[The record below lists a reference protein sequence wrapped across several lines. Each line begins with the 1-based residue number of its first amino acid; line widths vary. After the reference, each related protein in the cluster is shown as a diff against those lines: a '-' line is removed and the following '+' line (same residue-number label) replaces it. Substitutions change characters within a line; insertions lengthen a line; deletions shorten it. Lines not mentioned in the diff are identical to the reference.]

1 MGVKTLVLGA
11 VAALRC
17 VSAQD
22 SVSFDLDTYG
32 EGDASGTPYQTFR
45 SNADAKPP
53 QLQINKHETGLA
65 DGLVFIGVDG
75 APTSGQNWPTIW
87 DFSPDRLGTLVW
99 TGNYTEPFDF
109 RTQTYRGEPVL
120 TFWSG
125 ELLDGYGHGSYYIL
139 NQSYAEIAHFSAVG
153 YEGLSDL
160 HEFTITP
167 DDTALVIVYTP
178 KQADLSDVGG
188 DQDGWIFECIFQEIG
203 IDSGKLVFEWNAST
217 HVGINETVN
226 ELGDAGSEGSP
237 FDYFHMN
244 SVLKDADGDYLVSGR
259 VMDAVFK
266 VSRSGDIIW
275 RLGGKQSDF
284 DVADD
289 AVFAFQHDARWVD
302 GNQTRMTIFDNGPTA
317 AVGYSRGLLF
327 DVDQHAKTVRLIRE
341 FHNGA
346 KTFAKFEG
354 SLQVLDPSSSNTNY
368 LLGYG
373 NQPFLAEFSPNGTL
387 LLDAQF
393 GATNAVNGYRT
404 YKLPWTGKPTARPD
418 IHLDAD
424 ARTAYVSWNGATE
437 VRRWDVYSADATN
450 GTWRYA
456 ASAKRTGFETSVDL
470 GGVRLGGYVRARA
483 VGERGDVLRW
493 SRATDGKG
501 MFDAEGDVDEGR
513 NITSSSAVSTTAKAT
528 GSSAAGSKATV
539 AASASAASGLAVRIG
554 RGVVEKVVVAVVAV
568 ALV

>member
-1 MGVKTLVLGA
+1 MKTLVLGA

-17 VSAQD
+17 VYAQD
-22 SVSFDLDTYG
+22 SVSFDFDNYG
-32 EGDASGTPYQTFR
+32 KDDASGTPYQTFK
-45 SNADAKPP
+45 SNADVKPP
-53 QLQINKHETGLA
+53 QLQINKNETGLA

-75 APTSGQNWPTIW
+75 APTSGQNWPSIW
-87 DFSPDRLGTLVW
+87 DFSPDRMGTLVW

-109 RTQTYRGEPVL
+109 RTQTYKGEPVL

-153 YEGLSDL
+153 YKELSDL
-160 HEFTITP
+160 HEFSITT
-167 DDTALVIVYTP
+167 DDTALVIIYTP

-188 DQDGWIFECIFQEIG
+188 DQDGWIFDCVFQEID
-203 IDSGKLVFEWNAST
+203 IDSGRLVFEWNAST
-217 HVGINETVN
+217 HVGVNETVN
-226 ELGDAGSEGSP
+226 ELGDAGSEASP

-244 SVLKDADGDYLVSGR
+244 SVLKDANGDYLISGR

-266 VSRSGDIIW
+266 ISSSGDILW

-302 GNQTRMTIFDNGPTA
+302 ANQTRMTIFDNGPTD

-327 DVDQHAKTVRLIRE
+327 DVDQAAKTVSLIQE
-341 FHNGA
+341 FYNGA

-354 SLQVLDPSSSNTNY
+354 SLQVLDPTSTDTNY
-368 LLGYG
+368 FLGYG
-373 NQPFLAEFSPNGTL
+373 NQPFLAEFSADGTL
-387 LLDAQF
+387 LLDVQF
-393 GATNAVNGYRT
+393 GATNAVNGYRA
-404 YKLPWTGKPTARPD
+404 YKLAWTGKPATNPD

-424 ARTAYVSWNGATE
+424 ANAAYVSWNGATDVE
-437 VRRWDVYSADATN
+437 WWDVYSANATN

-456 ASAKRTGFETSVDL
+456 ASANRTGFETTVDL
-470 GGVRLGGYVRARA
+470 GGGGVDKYLRARA
-483 VGERGDVLRW
+483 VNGSGDALGW
-493 SRATDGKG
+493 TRATDGNG
-501 MFDAEGDVDEGR
+501 MFDASGDVDEEK
-513 NITSSSAVSTTAKAT
+513 NSTSSSAVSTTASTTARST
-528 GSSAAGSKATV
+528 GSSATTAA
-539 AASASAASGLAVRIG
+539 AASATSGLAVRIG
-554 RGVVEKVVVAVVAV
+554 RGMVEKVVVAVVVV

>member
-1 MGVKTLVLGA
+1 MGMKTLVLGL
-11 VAALRC
+11 VALRC
-17 VSAQD
+17 VYAKD
-22 SVSFDLDTYG
+22 SVSFDFDTYG
-32 EGDASGTPYQTFR
+32 KDDASGAPYQTFK
-45 SNADAKPP
+45 SNADVKPP
-53 QLQINKHETGLA
+53 QMQINKNETGLA
-65 DGLVFIGVDG
+65 DGLVFVGVDG

-109 RTQTYRGEPVL
+109 RTQTYKGEPVL

-153 YEGLSDL
+153 YEELSDL
-160 HEFTITP
+160 HEFTITS
-167 DDTALVIVYTP
+167 DDTALVIIYTP

-188 DQDGWIFECIFQEIG
+188 EKDGWIFDCIFQEID
-203 IDSGKLVFEWNAST
+203 IASGKLVFEWNAST
-217 HVGINETVN
+217 HVGVNETVN

-244 SVLKDADGDYLVSGR
+244 SVLKDANGEYLISGR

-266 VSRSGDIIW
+266 ISSSGDIIW

-284 DVADD
+284 DVADE

-302 GNQTRMTIFDNGPTA
+302 GNQTRMTIFDNGPTD

-327 DVDQHAKTVRLIRE
+327 AVDQDAKTVSLIHE
-341 FHNGA
+341 FYNGA

-354 SLQVLDPSSSNTNY
+354 SLQVLDPSSSDTNY
-368 LLGYG
+368 FLGYG
-373 NQPFLAEFSPNGTL
+373 NQPFLAEFSSNGTL

-393 GATNAVNGYRT
+393 GATNTVNGYRT
-404 YKLPWTGKPTARPD
+404 YKLPWTGKPITTPD
-418 IHLDAD
+418 IHLDTD
-424 ARTAYVSWNGATE
+424 AHTAYVSWNGATE
-437 VRRWDVYSADATN
+437 VQWWDVYSANATN

-456 ASAKRTGFETSVDL
+456 ASANRTGFETSVEL
-470 GGVRLGGYVRARA
+470 GGVSLGTYLRAKA
-483 VGERGDVLRW
+483 VNGSGGALGW

-501 MFDAEGDVDEGR
+501 LFDASGDVDEKR
-513 NITSSSAVSTTAKAT
+513 NNTSSSSTVSTTARAT
-528 GSSAAGSKATV
+528 GSSATV
-539 AASASAASGLAVRIG
+539 AAATSATSGLAVRIG
-554 RGVVEKVVVAVVAV
+554 RGMVEKVVVAVVVV